1 MIIKKYGKCEKC
13 GKEALLEITY
23 YQERG
28 KNNAYFVCKEC
39 RQKRE
44 EELER
49 IRQNYRTQFGENW
62 H

>member
-1 MIIKKYGKCEKC
+1 MIVEKSGKCEKC
-13 GKEALLEITY
+13 GNQGHLEITY

-28 KNNAYFVCKEC
+28 EHNAYFVCKEC